1 MQARHHLDRADR
13 FANIG
18 YGSAFRLNPSDP
30 TSRWA
35 PCPAP
40 LIGTAQQ
47 RAIAATAPP
56 SQQRPAR
63 HYPRLRLRT
72 PLGAGPTGLSP
83 ASSLRRPAHT
93 TSRSASTPHRVRLL
107 LFHVNAADRARV
119 VYMPDT
125 AWPISGLPPDS
136 SRNLFHAP
144 VLMSPV
150 EVSTRQQRFAC
161 ARLPDPHLT
170 PHTAPF
176 PHRSPR
182 RSSANAA

>member
-1 MQARHHLDRADR
+1 MRVESLVTAAD
-13 FANIG
+13 
-18 YGSAFRLNPSDP
+18 NPALSLQ
-30 TSRWA
+30 S
-35 PCPAP
+35 
-40 LIGTAQQ
+40 
-47 RAIAATAPP
+47 
-56 SQQRPAR
+56 
-63 HYPRLRLRT
+63 HYRT
-72 PLGAGPTGLSP
+72 FTT
-83 ASSLRRPAHT
+83 T

-144 VLMSPV
+144 VLMSSV
-150 EVSTRQQRFAC
+150 QVSTRPRRFAC
-161 ARLPDPHLT
+161 ARLPGPHLT
-170 PHTAPF
+170 PPTAPF